1 MKVLVGAMAWGAV
14 MLLAP
19 VSIALDHE
27 PAPSWPVLA
36 GLLALA
42 LVATLVGWMLGR
54 RVRPLHIETPAP
66 AAWDLALARLRSST
80 VLAAVVTESVAVIAT
95 LVGFLLTRGP
105 LVTVLPALIVAPALI
120 ILTAWPTRA
129 RLDALATSLRS
140 AGYAGQLPLDDQVT
154 YR

>member
-36 GLLALA
+36 GLLAFA

-66 AAWDLALARLRSST
+66 AAWDLALARLRSS
-80 VLAAVVTESVAVIAT
+80 
-95 LVGFLLTRGP
+95 P